1 MMMITTHALTGIGFE
16 VQMETKMDFIM
27 RTIHQSDAGDL
38 PSFKGS
44 IGLEE
49 KPRHV
54 EDKGGALLF
63 TSGTTGSPKGV
74 LHSQASLYAGATNRQ
89 TPLIGGPQD
98 VYLSYAPVHWIAGIN
113 SSLTMML
120 KGAYLEICNQVF
132 SPAWLWKRIEKG
144 DVTTVFASP
153 ALLNSL
159 ADHFEQHIKPG
170 GPSDVAK
177 ALAGLHQVRS
187 IFAGSAVVP
196 ASTMQYWQDLCQ
208 GRPLT
213 ILYGTTETQM
223 VATTDWQRK
232 EPIPPVS
239 TVRRACGSMK
249 AYPSVAMCGK
259 DASSHLDKP

>member
-1 MMMITTHALTGIGFE
+1 MMITSHARTGIQFDLPNE
-16 VQMETKMDFIM
+16 LDFALF
-27 RTIHQSDAGDL
+27 TIHDSDAGDL
-38 PSFKGS
+38 RSFEGS

-49 KPRHV
+49 KPRQV
-54 EDKGGALLF
+54 EGKGGALLF

-89 TPLIGGPQD
+89 PPLIGGPQD
-98 VYLSYAPVHWIAGIN
+98 IYLSYAPVHWIAGIN
-113 SSLTMML
+113 ASLTMML
-120 KGAYLEICNQVF
+120 KGACIEICNRVF

-170 GPSDVAK
+170 DADHLAK
-177 ALAGLHQVRS
+177 ALAGLCQVRS
-187 IFAGSAVVP
+187 FFAGSAVVP
-196 ASTMQYWQDLCQ
+196 ANTMQYWQDLRQ
-208 GRPLT
+208 GKPLT
-213 ILYGTTETQM
+213 ILYGITEAQM

-239 TVRRACGSMK
+239 NVQTQCGVMK
-249 AYPSVAMCGK
+249 AYRSVAMCGK
-259 DASSHLDKP
+259 DARRDPDKPC

>member
-1 MMMITTHALTGIGFE
+1 
-16 VQMETKMDFIM
+16 M

-38 PSFKGS
+38 RSFKGS

-54 EDKGGALLF
+54 ESKGGALLF

-74 LHSQASLYAGATNRQ
+74 LHSQASLYAGATNRP
-89 TPLIGGPQD
+89 TPLIGASQD

-120 KGAYLEICNQVF
+120 KGACIDICNQVF

-170 GPSDVAK
+170 GPSDVAT

-196 ASTMQYWQDLCQ
+196 ASTMQYWQDLRQ

-239 TVRRACGSMK
+239 TVRGACGSLK
-249 AYPSVAMCGK
+249 AYLSVAMCGN
-259 DASSHLDKP
+259 DTSRNLDQP